1 MLRVEQTG
9 PLVLVEDGGRPG
21 LAHLGVGRS
30 GAADPLALA
39 AANAALG
46 NPADAAGLE
55 VLHGGL
61 VLRALAA
68 VTVAVAVG
76 LEVAIRELAAG
87 DLVEVEDGAPLRQY
101 VAVRGGVDVPPVLGS
116 RSRDTLSAL
125 GPEPLAVGDVV
136 RPGRA
141 SGVAEVGSHDG
152 LVRLHPGPRA
162 DHFHAGTLDL
172 LVEASWTV
180 SATSDR
186 TAVRLEG
193 PELVR
198 RTTEELPPEG
208 LLPGAVQVPPSGQP
222 IVFLVDH
229 PVTGGYPV
237 IGVVERADLRVLAQ
251 TRPGGSVRFTATW

>member
-1 MLRVEQTG
+1 VLRVEQTG

-30 GAADPLALA
+30 GAADPVALA

-61 VLRALAA
+61 VLRALGP
-68 VTVAVAVG
+68 VTVAVAAGVQ
-76 LEVAIRELAAG
+76 VAIRELAEG
-87 DLVEVEDGAPLRQY
+87 DLLEVEAGTPLRQY
-101 VAVRGGVDVPPVLGS
+101 VAVPGGVDVPPVLGS

-136 RPGRA
+136 RPGGA

-172 LVEASWTV
+172 IVEASWVV
-180 SATSDR
+180 SASSDR

-193 PELVR
+193 PALLR